1 MSSDI
6 VRRRAE
12 IEGVTAGRTLC
23 DELRHVAETCG
34 DAWAYSDEAGA
45 GAGDGWQSLTWLQ
58 VRQRV
63 LEVAAGF
70 AALGLA
76 PGERV
81 ALMLPNRSEH
91 VLADLGAVHAGG
103 LGVTLYATLAPE
115 QIGYVAADCDARI
128 ALLDGAAELA
138 RWQPVLDQ
146 LPGLTTIIVRDP
158 VACPAGD
165 RYMTWDGLVALGR
178 ERLAADP
185 DEITARVAAIRPGDP
200 LALLYTS
207 GTTGNPKG
215 VVLSHRNIL
224 YEMAAAER
232 MGIVVP
238 RVRWVSYLPL
248 AHIAERMFSI
258 YLAIGAVS
266 HVHFCPDPA
275 QLVRVIGQVRPTAFF
290 GVPRVWEKIRAGI
303 QALLAAEQDEGKRAA
318 VAQAMDIG
326 RRYVQS
332 CQYGQATP
340 PELEAQFRAA
350 DEQVLGPIRGLLGLG
365 EAVSVFSAAAPL
377 PPDVAA
383 FFAGLGMKILD
394 VYGMTETTGAFTAN
408 TTAEFKLGTVGR
420 SYAGM
425 EVVIAGDGEIL
436 ARGPLTTPGYLNRPD
451 LTEALIDPDGWL
463 HTGDI
468 GTIDADGFVSVIDR
482 KKELIITA
490 GGENI
495 APAAVENVLVAHP
508 LIGQALAYGDRQPYV
523 IALLTLDGE
532 AAPAWPGPAAS
543 PPAHSQSWPQT
554 RRCSPRWPPGSPP
567 PTNGWPGCSRSSVGA
582 CCRWNGPPRPGNSPP
597 PSSSSAASCTPSTPT
612 SSTPSTQ
619 DDPGRLPSAGRRA
632 RPGKTSTAPRDA
644 AGPVASGSK
653 PRSGSFPLNPNR
665 PRHRRPSFNLC
676 CLPGLSGVPL
686 LGAGT
691 HQDHA
696 ASLQLGQ

>member
-1 MSSDI
+1 MLSSDI
-6 VRRRAE
+6 VRQRMRSRVRPRA
-12 IEGVTAGRTLC
+12 ARLC

-34 DAWAYSDEAGA
+34 DAEAYSDEAGA
-45 GAGDGWQSLTWLQ
+45 GDGWRSLTWSQ
-58 VRQRV
+58 ARQRV

-91 VLADLGAVHAGG
+91 VLADLGAIHAGG

-128 ALLDGAAELA
+128 AVLDGAAELA

-158 VACPAGD
+158 VACPADD

-178 ERLAADP
+178 DRLAADP
-185 DEITARVAAIRPGDP
+185 DEITARLAAIRPGDP

-215 VVLSHRNIL
+215 VVLTHRNIL

-232 MGIVVP
+232 TGIVVP

-266 HVHFCPDPA
+266 HVHFCPDAA

-318 VAQAMDIG
+318 VAQAMDTG

-408 TTAEFKLGTVGR
+408 TPAEFKLGTVGR
-420 SYAGM
+420 PYAGM
-425 EVVIAGDGEIL
+425 EVTIAGDGEIL

-451 LTEALIDPDGWL
+451 LTEALLDPDGWL

-468 GTIDADGFVSVIDR
+468 GTIDADGFVSVTDR

-508 LIGQALAYGDRQPYV
+508 LIGQALAYGDRRPYV
-523 IALLTLDGE
+523 VALLTLDGE
-532 AAPAWPGPAAS
+532 AAPAWAKARGITAGSLAELACDPQVLAEVAAGV
-543 PPAHSQSWPQT
+543 AAANERLARVQQVK
-554 RRCSPRWPPGSPP
+554 RWRLLPVEW
-567 PTNGWPGCSRSSVGA
+567 TA
-582 CCRWNGPPRPGNSPP
+582 E
-597 PSSSSAASCTPSTPT
+597 TEELTPT
-612 SSTPSTQ
+612 
-619 DDPGRLPSAGRRA
+619 LKLKRRIVHA
-632 RPGKTSTAPRDA
+632 KYADIIDSLYA
-644 AGPVASGSK
+644 A
-653 PRSGSFPLNPNR
+653 
-665 PRHRRPSFNLC
+665 
-676 CLPGLSGVPL
+676 
-686 LGAGT
+686 
-691 HQDHA
+691 
-696 ASLQLGQ
+696 